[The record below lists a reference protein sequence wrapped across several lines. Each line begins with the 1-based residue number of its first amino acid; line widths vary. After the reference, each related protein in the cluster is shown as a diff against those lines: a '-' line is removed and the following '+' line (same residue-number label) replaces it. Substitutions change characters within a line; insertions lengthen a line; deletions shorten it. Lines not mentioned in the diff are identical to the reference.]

1 MYEDFV
7 LQMKAA
13 QSAKER
19 SAVIAEM
26 CRLFGFGKDKA
37 YAVLKE
43 SGWVSNRKERC
54 DSGKTSVDEDTLKTL
69 SAILQNSVRKN
80 GKKTMSI
87 ENARA
92 VLLQNGFDIPLS
104 VRQLSGL
111 LKNRTLATE
120 VTSKPSPYQRMRTEY
135 PNQVHFADPSVALM
149 YFAPN
154 GKQKFLRDDEVYK
167 NKPFLEGKENLKCW
181 RYVLTDHY
189 SGTICVRYYA
199 AAGENSANMY
209 DFLLYA
215 WGKKKDPLYNFHG
228 LPELL
233 IWDCGSANVSKP
245 VTNALKAL
253 RVETKPHL
261 PGNPR
266 AKGQVEKSNDIVER
280 QFESLLHLETV
291 NSMEELN
298 DAAERW
304 CAAFNANTLEHR
316 DTRITR
322 NGRKVG
328 SRTMIWNWIQQDQ
341 LRELPDEEVCRQIFT
356 TGVQVRTVGGD
367 LAISFVHPKNKQATR
382 YSLSALPDIMVGM
395 TVNVQPILVSDEAL
409 ALVSYQDSTG
419 EVVSFEVKPIEYDRV
434 GFDIAAPVFGKEYKS
449 QPDTLVEKNTKELA
463 ALALGGEKSD
473 VPFAK
478 VTDGEGFK
486 THSLIRTEENPF
498 FKTQTGKQVEVAA
511 GTVEVHDILISP
523 VEMAKRF
530 KARAGFIPDGFIAGL
545 KKEFPEGVPA
555 QLVDDLVREYT
566 DGSESTVKMA

>member
-7 LQMKAA
+7 LQMQAA
-13 QSAKER
+13 KTAKER
-19 SAVIAEM
+19 SSIIAEM
-26 CRLFGFGKDKA
+26 CRLFGFCEVSAYRALRRNGWESDRKKRSDAGASSINEKD
-37 YAVLKE
+37 
-43 SGWVSNRKERC
+43 
-54 DSGKTSVDEDTLKTL
+54 L
-69 SAILQNSVRKN
+69 STVAALLQNSVRKN
-80 GKKTMSI
+80 GKKTMSV
-87 ENARA
+87 ENARSIM
-92 VLLQNGFDIPLS
+92 LQNGFDVPIS
-104 VRQLSGL
+104 TRQLSEL
-111 LKNRTLATE
+111 LKTRTLSTE
-120 VTSKPSPYQRMRTEY
+120 STSKPSPHQRMRTEY

-167 NKPFLEGKENLKCW
+167 NKPFLEGRENLKCW

-233 IWDCGSANVSKP
+233 IWDCGSANISKP

-253 RVETKPHL
+253 RVETEPHL

-266 AKGQVEKSNDIVER
+266 AKGQVENANNIVEC
-280 QFESLLHLETV
+280 QFESLLHLEEV

-304 CAAFNANTLEHR
+304 CAAFNANQLEHR

-322 NGRKVG
+322 AGRKIG
-328 SRTMIWNWIQQDQ
+328 SRTMIWNWIKEEQ
-341 LRELPDEEVCRQIFT
+341 LRELPDEEICRQIFT
-356 TGVQVRTVGGD
+356 TGIQPRTVGGD
-367 LAISFVHPKNKQATR
+367 LAISFVHPKNKAATR

-395 TVNVQPILVSDEAL
+395 TVNVQPILVSEEAL
-409 ALVSYQDSTG
+409 ALVSYQDRTG
-419 EVVSFEVKPIEYDRV
+419 EIVSFEVKPIEYDRV
-434 GFDIAAPVFGKEYKS
+434 GFDITAPVFGQEYKS
-449 QPDTLVEKNTKELA
+449 QPDTLIEKNTK
-463 ALALGGEKSD
+463 ALAEIAASD
-473 VPFAK
+473 DKTEVPFAK
-478 VTDGEGFK
+478 VTDGQGFK
-486 THSLIRTEENPF
+486 THSLIHTQADPF

-511 GTVEVHDILISP
+511 GTVEVHDILITP

-530 KARAGFIPDGFIAGL
+530 KARAGFIPDGFIASL
-545 KKEFPEGVPA
+545 KKEFPDGVPS
-555 QLVDDLVREYT
+555 QLVDDLVTEYT
-566 DGSESTVKMA
+566 ADTAVKLA

>member
-7 LQMKAA
+7 LQMQAA
-13 QSAKER
+13 KTAKER
-19 SAVIAEM
+19 SSIIAEM
-26 CRLFGFGKDKA
+26 CRLFGFCEVSAYRALRRNGWESDRKKRSDAGASSINEKD
-37 YAVLKE
+37 
-43 SGWVSNRKERC
+43 
-54 DSGKTSVDEDTLKTL
+54 L
-69 SAILQNSVRKN
+69 STVAALLQNSVRKN
-80 GKKTMSI
+80 GKKTMSV
-87 ENARA
+87 ENARSIM
-92 VLLQNGFDIPLS
+92 LQNGFDVPIS
-104 VRQLSGL
+104 TRQLSEL
-111 LKNRTLATE
+111 LKTRTLSTE
-120 VTSKPSPYQRMRTEY
+120 STSKPSPHQRMRTEY

-167 NKPFLEGKENLKCW
+167 NKPFLEGRENLKCW

-233 IWDCGSANVSKP
+233 IWDCGSANISKP

-266 AKGQVEKSNDIVER
+266 AKGQVENANNIVEC
-280 QFESLLHLETV
+280 QFESLLHLEEV
-291 NSMEELN
+291 GSMEELN

-304 CAAFNANTLEHR
+304 CAAFNANQLEHR

-322 NGRKVG
+322 AGRKIG
-328 SRTMIWNWIQQDQ
+328 SRTMIWNWIKEEQ
-341 LRELPDEEVCRQIFT
+341 LRELPDEEICRQIFT
-356 TGVQVRTVGGD
+356 TGIQPRTVGGD
-367 LAISFVHPKNKQATR
+367 LAINFVHPKNKAATR

-395 TVNVQPILVSDEAL
+395 TVNVQPILVSEEAL
-409 ALVSYQDSTG
+409 ALVSYQDRTG
-419 EVVSFEVKPIEYDRV
+419 EIVSFEVKPIEYDRV
-434 GFDIAAPVFGKEYKS
+434 GFDIAAPVFGQEYKS
-449 QPDTLVEKNTKELA
+449 QPDTLIEKNTK
-463 ALALGGEKSD
+463 ALAEIAASDDKTD

-478 VTDGEGFK
+478 VTDGQGFK
-486 THSLIRTEENPF
+486 THSLIHTQADPF

-511 GTVEVHDILISP
+511 GTVEVHDILITP

-530 KARAGFIPDGFIAGL
+530 KARAGFIPDGFIASL
-545 KKEFPEGVPA
+545 KKEFPDGVPS
-555 QLVDDLVREYT
+555 QLVDDLVTEYT
-566 DGSESTVKMA
+566 ADTAVKLA

>member
-7 LQMKAA
+7 LQMQAA
-13 QSAKER
+13 KTAKER
-19 SAVIAEM
+19 SSIIAEM
-26 CRLFGFGKDKA
+26 CRLFGFCEVSAYRALRRNGWESDRKKRSDAGASSINEKD
-37 YAVLKE
+37 
-43 SGWVSNRKERC
+43 
-54 DSGKTSVDEDTLKTL
+54 L
-69 SAILQNSVRKN
+69 STVAALLQNSVRKN
-80 GKKTMSI
+80 GKKTMSV
-87 ENARA
+87 ENARSIM
-92 VLLQNGFDIPLS
+92 LQNGFDVPIS
-104 VRQLSGL
+104 TRQLSEL
-111 LKNRTLATE
+111 LKTRTLSTE
-120 VTSKPSPYQRMRTEY
+120 STSKPSPHQRMRTEY

-167 NKPFLEGKENLKCW
+167 NKPFLEGRENLKCW

-233 IWDCGSANVSKP
+233 IWDCGSANISKP

-266 AKGQVEKSNDIVER
+266 AKGQVENANNIVEC
-280 QFESLLHLETV
+280 QFESLLHLEEV

-304 CAAFNANTLEHR
+304 CAAFNANQLEHR
-316 DTRITR
+316 DTRISR
-322 NGRKVG
+322 AGRKIG
-328 SRTMIWNWIQQDQ
+328 SRTMIWNWIKEEQ
-341 LRELPDEEVCRQIFT
+341 LRELPDEEICRQIFT
-356 TGVQVRTVGGD
+356 TGIQPRTVGGD
-367 LAISFVHPKNKQATR
+367 LAISFVHPKNKAATR

-395 TVNVQPILVSDEAL
+395 TVNVQPILVSEEAL
-409 ALVSYQDSTG
+409 ALVSYQDRTG
-419 EVVSFEVKPIEYDRV
+419 EIVSFEVKPIEYDRV
-434 GFDIAAPVFGKEYKS
+434 GFDIAAPVFGQEYKS
-449 QPDTLVEKNTKELA
+449 QPDTLIEKNTK
-463 ALALGGEKSD
+463 ALAEIAASD
-473 VPFAK
+473 DKTEVPFAK
-478 VTDGEGFK
+478 VTDGQGFK
-486 THSLIRTEENPF
+486 THSLIHTQADPF

-511 GTVEVHDILISP
+511 GTVEVHDILITP

-530 KARAGFIPDGFIAGL
+530 KARAGFIPDGFIASL
-545 KKEFPEGVPA
+545 KKEFPDGVPS
-555 QLVDDLVREYT
+555 QLVDDLVTEYT
-566 DGSESTVKMA
+566 ADTAVKLA

>member
-7 LQMKAA
+7 LQMQAA
-13 QSAKER
+13 KTAKER
-19 SAVIAEM
+19 SSIIAEM
-26 CRLFGFGKDKA
+26 CRLFGFCEVSAYRALRRNGWESERKKRSDAGASSINEKD
-37 YAVLKE
+37 
-43 SGWVSNRKERC
+43 
-54 DSGKTSVDEDTLKTL
+54 L
-69 SAILQNSVRKN
+69 STVAALLQNSVRKN
-80 GKKTMSI
+80 GKKTMSV
-87 ENARA
+87 ENARSIM
-92 VLLQNGFDIPLS
+92 LQNGFDVPIS
-104 VRQLSGL
+104 TRQLSEL
-111 LKNRTLATE
+111 LKTRTLSTE
-120 VTSKPSPYQRMRTEY
+120 STSKPSPHQRMRTEY

-167 NKPFLEGKENLKCW
+167 NKPFLEGRENLKCW

-233 IWDCGSANVSKP
+233 IWDCGSANISKP

-266 AKGQVEKSNDIVER
+266 AKGQVENANNIVEC
-280 QFESLLHLETV
+280 QFESLLHLEEV
-291 NSMEELN
+291 GSMEELN

-304 CAAFNANTLEHR
+304 CAAFNANQLEHR

-322 NGRKVG
+322 AGRKIG
-328 SRTMIWNWIQQDQ
+328 SRTMIWNWIKEEQ
-341 LRELPDEEVCRQIFT
+341 LRELPDEEICRQIFT
-356 TGVQVRTVGGD
+356 TGIQPRTVGGD
-367 LAISFVHPKNKQATR
+367 LAISFVHPKNKAATR

-395 TVNVQPILVSDEAL
+395 TVNVQPILVSEEAL
-409 ALVSYQDSTG
+409 ALVSYQDRTG
-419 EVVSFEVKPIEYDRV
+419 EIVSFEVKPIEYDRV
-434 GFDIAAPVFGKEYKS
+434 GFDIAAPVFGQEYKS
-449 QPDTLVEKNTKELA
+449 QPDTLIEKNTK
-463 ALALGGEKSD
+463 ALAEIAASDDKTD

-478 VTDGEGFK
+478 VTGGQGFK
-486 THSLIRTEENPF
+486 THSLIHTQADPF

-511 GTVEVHDILISP
+511 GTVEVHDILITP

-530 KARAGFIPDGFIAGL
+530 KARAGFIPDGFIASL
-545 KKEFPEGVPA
+545 KKEFPDGVPS
-555 QLVDDLVREYT
+555 QLVDDLVTEYT
-566 DGSESTVKMA
+566 ADTAVKLA

>member
-1 MYEDFV
+1 MYEDYV
-7 LQMKAA
+7 LQMRSAKT
-13 QSAKER
+13 AKER
-19 SAVIAEM
+19 SAIIAEM
-26 CRLFGFGKDKA
+26 CRVFGFCQVSA
-37 YAVLKE
+37 YRALKE
-43 SGWVSNRKERC
+43 CGWESDRKKRSDAGASSINEK
-54 DSGKTSVDEDTLKTL
+54 DL
-69 SAILQNSVRKN
+69 STVAALLQNSVRKN
-80 GKKTMSI
+80 GKKTMSV
-87 ENARA
+87 ENARSIM
-92 VLLQNGFDIPLS
+92 LQNGFDVPIS
-104 VRQLSGL
+104 TRQLSEL
-111 LKNRTLATE
+111 LKTRTLSTE
-120 VTSKPSPYQRMRTEY
+120 STSKPSPHQRMRTEY

-167 NKPFLEGKENLKCW
+167 NKPFLEGRENLKCW

-233 IWDCGSANVSKP
+233 IWDCGSANISKP

-266 AKGQVEKSNDIVER
+266 AKGQVEKANDIVER

-316 DTRITR
+316 DTRIMR
-322 NGRKVG
+322 AGRKVG

-367 LAISFVHPKNKQATR
+367 LAISFVHPKNKAATR

-395 TVNVQPILVSDEAL
+395 TVNVQPILVSEEAL
-409 ALVSYQDSTG
+409 ALVSYQDRSG
-419 EVVSFEVKPIEYDRV
+419 EIVSFEVKPIEYDRV
-434 GFDIAAPVFGKEYKS
+434 GFDIAAPVFGQEYKS
-449 QPDTLVEKNTKELA
+449 QPDTLIEKNTK
-463 ALALGGEKSD
+463 ALAEIAASD
-473 VPFAK
+473 DKTEVPFAK
-478 VTDGEGFK
+478 VTDGQGFK
-486 THSLIRTEENPF
+486 THSLIHTQADPF

-511 GTVEVHDILISP
+511 GTVEVHDILITP

-530 KARAGFIPDGFIAGL
+530 KARAGFIPDGFIASL
-545 KKEFPEGVPA
+545 KKEFPDGVPS
-555 QLVDDLVREYT
+555 QLVDDLVTEYT
-566 DGSESTVKMA
+566 ADTAVKLA

>member
-7 LQMKAA
+7 LQMQAA
-13 QSAKER
+13 KTARER
-19 SAVIAEM
+19 SSVIAEM
-26 CRLFGFGKDKA
+26 CRLFGFCEASA
-37 YAVLKE
+37 YRALRKC
-43 SGWVSNRKERC
+43 GWENGRKKRSDEGLSRI
-54 DSGKTSVDEDTLKTL
+54 SDEDLNIAAAL
-69 SAILQNSVRKN
+69 LQNSVRKN
-80 GKKTMSI
+80 GKKTMSV
-87 ENARA
+87 ENARSIMI
-92 VLLQNGFDIPLS
+92 QNGFDVPIS
-104 VRQLSGL
+104 ARQLSEL
-111 LKNRTLATE
+111 LRTRTLSTE
-120 VTSKPSPYQRMRTEY
+120 STSKPSPHQRMRTEY

-167 NKPFLEGKENLKCW
+167 NKPFLEGRENLKCW

-233 IWDCGSANVSKP
+233 IWDCGSANISKP

-253 RVETKPHL
+253 RVETEPHL

-266 AKGQVEKSNDIVER
+266 AKGQVENANNIVEC
-280 QFESLLHLETV
+280 QFESLLHLEEV

-304 CAAFNANTLEHR
+304 CAAFNANQLEHR

-322 NGRKVG
+322 AGRKIG
-328 SRTMIWNWIQQDQ
+328 SRTMIWNWIKEEQ
-341 LRELPDEEVCRQIFT
+341 LRELPDEEICRQIFT
-356 TGVQVRTVGGD
+356 TGIQPRTVGGD
-367 LAISFVHPKNKQATR
+367 LAISFVHPKNKAATR

-395 TVNVQPILVSDEAL
+395 TVNVQPILVSEEAL
-409 ALVSYQDSTG
+409 ALVSYQDRTG
-419 EVVSFEVKPIEYDRV
+419 EIVSFEVKPIEYDRV
-434 GFDIAAPVFGKEYKS
+434 GFDIAAPVFGQEYKS
-449 QPDTLVEKNTKELA
+449 QPDTLIEKNTK
-463 ALALGGEKSD
+463 ALAEIAASD
-473 VPFAK
+473 DKTEVPFAK
-478 VTDGEGFK
+478 VTDGQGFK
-486 THSLIRTEENPF
+486 THSLIHTQADPF

-511 GTVEVHDILISP
+511 GTVEVHDILITP

-530 KARAGFIPDGFIAGL
+530 KARAGFIPDGFIASL
-545 KKEFPEGVPA
+545 KKEFPDGVPS
-555 QLVDDLVREYT
+555 QLVDDLVTEYT
-566 DGSESTVKMA
+566 ADTAVKLA

>member
-7 LQMKAA
+7 LQMQAA
-13 QSAKER
+13 KTARER
-19 SAVIAEM
+19 SSVIAEM
-26 CRLFGFGKDKA
+26 CRLFGFCEASA
-37 YAVLKE
+37 YRALRKC
-43 SGWVSNRKERC
+43 GWENGRKKRSDEGLSRI
-54 DSGKTSVDEDTLKTL
+54 SDEDLNIAAAL
-69 SAILQNSVRKN
+69 LQNSVRKN
-80 GKKTMSI
+80 GKKTMSV
-87 ENARA
+87 ENARSIMI
-92 VLLQNGFDIPLS
+92 QNGFDVPIS
-104 VRQLSGL
+104 ARQLSGL
-111 LKNRTLATE
+111 LRTRTLSTE
-120 VTSKPSPYQRMRTEY
+120 STSKPSPHQRMRTEY

-167 NKPFLEGKENLKCW
+167 NKPFLEGRENLKCW

-233 IWDCGSANVSKP
+233 IWDCGSANISKP

-253 RVETKPHL
+253 RVETEPHL

-266 AKGQVEKSNDIVER
+266 AKGQVENANNIVEC
-280 QFESLLHLETV
+280 QFESLLHLEEV

-304 CAAFNANTLEHR
+304 CAAFNANQLEHR

-322 NGRKVG
+322 AGRKIG
-328 SRTMIWNWIQQDQ
+328 SRTMIWNWIKEEQ
-341 LRELPDEEVCRQIFT
+341 LRELPDEEICRQIFT
-356 TGVQVRTVGGD
+356 TGIQPRTVGGD
-367 LAISFVHPKNKQATR
+367 LAISFVHPKNKAATR

-395 TVNVQPILVSDEAL
+395 TVNVQPILVSEEAL
-409 ALVSYQDSTG
+409 ALVSYQDRTG
-419 EVVSFEVKPIEYDRV
+419 EIVSFEVKPIEYDRV
-434 GFDIAAPVFGKEYKS
+434 GFDIAAPVFGQEYKS
-449 QPDTLVEKNTKELA
+449 QPDTLIEKNTK
-463 ALALGGEKSD
+463 ALAEIAASD
-473 VPFAK
+473 DKTEVPFAK
-478 VTDGEGFK
+478 VTDGQGFK
-486 THSLIRTEENPF
+486 THSLIHTQADPF

-511 GTVEVHDILISP
+511 GTVEVHDILITP

-530 KARAGFIPDGFIAGL
+530 KARAGFIPDGFIASL
-545 KKEFPEGVPA
+545 KKEFPDGVPS
-555 QLVDDLVREYT
+555 QLVDDLVTEYT
-566 DGSESTVKMA
+566 ADTAVKLA

>member
-7 LQMKAA
+7 LQMQAA
-13 QSAKER
+13 KTAKER
-19 SAVIAEM
+19 SSIIAEM
-26 CRLFGFGKDKA
+26 CRLFGFCEVSAYRALRRNGWESDRKKRSDAGASSINEKD
-37 YAVLKE
+37 
-43 SGWVSNRKERC
+43 
-54 DSGKTSVDEDTLKTL
+54 L
-69 SAILQNSVRKN
+69 STVAALLQNSVRKN
-80 GKKTMSI
+80 GKKTMSV
-87 ENARA
+87 ENARSIM
-92 VLLQNGFDIPLS
+92 LQNGFDVPIS
-104 VRQLSGL
+104 TRQLSEL
-111 LKNRTLATE
+111 LKTRTLSTE
-120 VTSKPSPYQRMRTEY
+120 STSKPSPHQRMRTEY

-167 NKPFLEGKENLKCW
+167 NKPFLEGRENLKCW

-233 IWDCGSANVSKP
+233 IWDCGSANISKP

-253 RVETKPHL
+253 RVETEPHL

-266 AKGQVEKSNDIVER
+266 AKGQVENANNIVEC
-280 QFESLLHLETV
+280 QFESLLHLEEV

-304 CAAFNANTLEHR
+304 CAAFNANQLEHR

-322 NGRKVG
+322 AGRKIG
-328 SRTMIWNWIQQDQ
+328 SRTMIWNWIKEEQ
-341 LRELPDEEVCRQIFT
+341 LRELPDEEICRQIFT
-356 TGVQVRTVGGD
+356 TGIQPRTVGGD
-367 LAISFVHPKNKQATR
+367 LAISFVHPKNKAATR

-395 TVNVQPILVSDEAL
+395 IVNVQPILVSEEAL
-409 ALVSYQDSTG
+409 ALVSYQDRTG
-419 EVVSFEVKPIEYDRV
+419 EIVSFEVKPIEYDRV
-434 GFDIAAPVFGKEYKS
+434 GFDIAAPVFGQEYKS
-449 QPDTLVEKNTKELA
+449 QPDTLIEKNTK
-463 ALALGGEKSD
+463 ALAEIAASD
-473 VPFAK
+473 DKTEVPFAK
-478 VTDGEGFK
+478 VTDGQGFK
-486 THSLIRTEENPF
+486 THSLIHTQADPF

-511 GTVEVHDILISP
+511 GTVEVHDILITP

-530 KARAGFIPDGFIAGL
+530 KARAGFIPDGFIASL
-545 KKEFPEGVPA
+545 KKEFPDGVPS
-555 QLVDDLVREYT
+555 QLVDDLVTEYT
-566 DGSESTVKMA
+566 ADTAVKLA

>member
-7 LQMKAA
+7 LQMQAA
-13 QSAKER
+13 KTAKER
-19 SAVIAEM
+19 SSIIAEM
-26 CRLFGFGKDKA
+26 CRLFGFCEVSAYRALRRNGWESDRKKRSDAGASSINEKD
-37 YAVLKE
+37 
-43 SGWVSNRKERC
+43 
-54 DSGKTSVDEDTLKTL
+54 L
-69 SAILQNSVRKN
+69 STVAALLQNSVRKN
-80 GKKTMSI
+80 GKKTMSV
-87 ENARA
+87 ENARSIM
-92 VLLQNGFDIPLS
+92 LQNGFDVPIS
-104 VRQLSGL
+104 TRQLSEL
-111 LKNRTLATE
+111 LKTRTLSTE
-120 VTSKPSPYQRMRTEY
+120 STSKPSPHQRMRTEY

-167 NKPFLEGKENLKCW
+167 NKPFLEGRENLKCW

-233 IWDCGSANVSKP
+233 IWDCGSANISKP

-266 AKGQVEKSNDIVER
+266 AKGQVENANNIVEC
-280 QFESLLHLETV
+280 QFESLLHLEEV
-291 NSMEELN
+291 GSMEELN

-304 CAAFNANTLEHR
+304 CAAFNANQLEHR

-322 NGRKVG
+322 AGRKIG
-328 SRTMIWNWIQQDQ
+328 SRTMIWNWIKEEQ
-341 LRELPDEEVCRQIFT
+341 LRELPDEEICRQIFT
-356 TGVQVRTVGGD
+356 TGIQPRTVGGD
-367 LAISFVHPKNKQATR
+367 LAISFVHPKNKAATR

-395 TVNVQPILVSDEAL
+395 TVNVQPILVSEEAL
-409 ALVSYQDSTG
+409 ALVSYQDRTG
-419 EVVSFEVKPIEYDRV
+419 EIVSFEVKPIEYDRV
-434 GFDIAAPVFGKEYKS
+434 GFDIAAPVFGQEYKS
-449 QPDTLVEKNTKELA
+449 QPDTLIEKNTK
-463 ALALGGEKSD
+463 ALAEIAASDDKTD

-478 VTDGEGFK
+478 VTDGQGFK
-486 THSLIRTEENPF
+486 THSLIHTQADPF

-511 GTVEVHDILISP
+511 GTVEVHDILITP

-530 KARAGFIPDGFIAGL
+530 KARAGFIPDGFIASL
-545 KKEFPEGVPA
+545 KKEFPDGVPS
-555 QLVDDLVREYT
+555 QLVDDLVTEYT
-566 DGSESTVKMA
+566 ADTAVKLA

>member
-7 LQMKAA
+7 LQMQAA
-13 QSAKER
+13 KTARER
-19 SAVIAEM
+19 SSVIAEM
-26 CRLFGFGKDKA
+26 CRLFGFCEASA
-37 YAVLKE
+37 YRALRKC
-43 SGWVSNRKERC
+43 GWENGRKKRSDEGLSRI
-54 DSGKTSVDEDTLKTL
+54 SDEDLNIAAAL
-69 SAILQNSVRKN
+69 LQNSVRKN
-80 GKKTMSI
+80 GKKIMSV
-87 ENARA
+87 ENARSIMI
-92 VLLQNGFDIPLS
+92 QNGFDVPIS
-104 VRQLSGL
+104 ARQLSGL
-111 LKNRTLATE
+111 LRTRTLSTE
-120 VTSKPSPYQRMRTEY
+120 STSKPSPHQRMRTEY

-167 NKPFLEGKENLKCW
+167 NKPFLEGRENLKCW

-233 IWDCGSANVSKP
+233 IWDCGSANISKP

-266 AKGQVEKSNDIVER
+266 AKGQVENANNIVEC
-280 QFESLLHLETV
+280 QFESLLHLEEV

-304 CAAFNANTLEHR
+304 CAAFNANQLEHR
-316 DTRITR
+316 DTRISR
-322 NGRKVG
+322 AGRKIG
-328 SRTMIWNWIQQDQ
+328 SRTMIWNWIKEEQ
-341 LRELPDEEVCRQIFT
+341 LRELPDEEICRQIFT
-356 TGVQVRTVGGD
+356 TGIQPRTVGGD
-367 LAISFVHPKNKQATR
+367 LAISFVHPKNKAATR

-395 TVNVQPILVSDEAL
+395 TVNVQPILVSEEAL
-409 ALVSYQDSTG
+409 ALVSYQDRTG
-419 EVVSFEVKPIEYDRV
+419 EIVSFEVKPIEYDRV
-434 GFDIAAPVFGKEYKS
+434 GFDIAAPVFGQEYKS
-449 QPDTLVEKNTKELA
+449 QPDTLIEKNTK
-463 ALALGGEKSD
+463 ALAEIAASD
-473 VPFAK
+473 DKTEVPFAK
-478 VTDGEGFK
+478 VTDGQGFK
-486 THSLIRTEENPF
+486 THSLIHTQADPF

-511 GTVEVHDILISP
+511 GTVEVHDILITP

-530 KARAGFIPDGFIAGL
+530 KARAGFIPDGFIASL
-545 KKEFPEGVPA
+545 KKEFPDGVPS
-555 QLVDDLVREYT
+555 QLVDDLVTEYT
-566 DGSESTVKMA
+566 ADTAVKLA

>member
-7 LQMKAA
+7 LQMQAA
-13 QSAKER
+13 KTAKER
-19 SAVIAEM
+19 SSIIAEM
-26 CRLFGFGKDKA
+26 CRLFGFCEVSAYRALRRNGWESDRKKRSDAGASSINEKD
-37 YAVLKE
+37 
-43 SGWVSNRKERC
+43 
-54 DSGKTSVDEDTLKTL
+54 L
-69 SAILQNSVRKN
+69 STVAALLQNSVRKN
-80 GKKTMSI
+80 GKKTMSV
-87 ENARA
+87 ENARSIM
-92 VLLQNGFDIPLS
+92 LQNGFDVPIS
-104 VRQLSGL
+104 TRQLSEL
-111 LKNRTLATE
+111 LKTRTLSTE
-120 VTSKPSPYQRMRTEY
+120 STSKPSPHQRMRTEY

-167 NKPFLEGKENLKCW
+167 NKPFLEGRENLKCW

-233 IWDCGSANVSKP
+233 IWDCGSANISKP

-253 RVETKPHL
+253 RVETEPHL

-266 AKGQVEKSNDIVER
+266 AKGQVENANNIVEC
-280 QFESLLHLETV
+280 QFESLLHLEEV

-304 CAAFNANTLEHR
+304 CAAFNANQLEHR

-322 NGRKVG
+322 AGRKIG
-328 SRTMIWNWIQQDQ
+328 SRTMIWNWIKEEQ
-341 LRELPDEEVCRQIFT
+341 LRELPDEEICRQIFT
-356 TGVQVRTVGGD
+356 TGIQPRTVGGD
-367 LAISFVHPKNKQATR
+367 LAISFVHPKNKAATR

-395 TVNVQPILVSDEAL
+395 TVNVQPILVSEEAL
-409 ALVSYQDSTG
+409 ALVSYQDRTG
-419 EVVSFEVKPIEYDRV
+419 EIVSFEVKPIEYDRV
-434 GFDIAAPVFGKEYKS
+434 GFDIAAPVFGQEYKS
-449 QPDTLVEKNTKELA
+449 QPDTLIEKNTK
-463 ALALGGEKSD
+463 ALAEIAASD
-473 VPFAK
+473 DKTEVPFAK
-478 VTDGEGFK
+478 VTDGQGFK
-486 THSLIRTEENPF
+486 THSLIHTQADPF

-511 GTVEVHDILISP
+511 GTVEVHDILITP

-530 KARAGFIPDGFIAGL
+530 KARAGFIPYGFIASL
-545 KKEFPEGVPA
+545 KKEFPDGVPS
-555 QLVDDLVREYT
+555 QLVDDLVTEYT
-566 DGSESTVKMA
+566 ADTAVKLA

>member
-7 LQMKAA
+7 LQMQAA
-13 QSAKER
+13 KTAKER
-19 SAVIAEM
+19 SSIIAEM
-26 CRLFGFGKDKA
+26 CRLFGFCEVSAYRALRRNGWESDRKKRSDAGASSINEKD
-37 YAVLKE
+37 
-43 SGWVSNRKERC
+43 
-54 DSGKTSVDEDTLKTL
+54 L
-69 SAILQNSVRKN
+69 STVAALLQNSVRKN
-80 GKKTMSI
+80 GKKTMSV
-87 ENARA
+87 ENARSIM
-92 VLLQNGFDIPLS
+92 LQNGFDVPIS
-104 VRQLSGL
+104 TRQLSEL
-111 LKNRTLATE
+111 LKTRTLSTE
-120 VTSKPSPYQRMRTEY
+120 STSKPSPHQRMRTEY

-167 NKPFLEGKENLKCW
+167 NKPFLEGRENLKCW

-233 IWDCGSANVSKP
+233 IWDCGSANISKP

-253 RVETKPHL
+253 RVETEPHL

-266 AKGQVEKSNDIVER
+266 AKGQVENANNIVEC
-280 QFESLLHLETV
+280 QFESLLHLEKV

-304 CAAFNANTLEHR
+304 CAAFNANQLEHR

-322 NGRKVG
+322 AGRKIG
-328 SRTMIWNWIQQDQ
+328 SRTMIWNWIKEEQ
-341 LRELPDEEVCRQIFT
+341 LRELPDEEICRQIFT
-356 TGVQVRTVGGD
+356 TGIQPRTVGGD
-367 LAISFVHPKNKQATR
+367 LAISFVHPKNKAATR

-395 TVNVQPILVSDEAL
+395 TVNVQPILVSEEAL
-409 ALVSYQDSTG
+409 ALVSYQDRTG
-419 EVVSFEVKPIEYDRV
+419 EIVSFEVKPIEYDRV
-434 GFDIAAPVFGKEYKS
+434 GFDIAAPVFGQEYKS
-449 QPDTLVEKNTKELA
+449 QPDTLIEKNTK
-463 ALALGGEKSD
+463 ALAEIAASD
-473 VPFAK
+473 DKTEVPFAK
-478 VTDGEGFK
+478 VTDGQGFK
-486 THSLIRTEENPF
+486 THSLIHTQADPF

-511 GTVEVHDILISP
+511 GTVEVHDILITP

-530 KARAGFIPDGFIAGL
+530 KARAGFIPDGFIASL
-545 KKEFPEGVPA
+545 KKEFPDGVPS
-555 QLVDDLVREYT
+555 QLVDDLVTEYT
-566 DGSESTVKMA
+566 ADTAVKLA

>member
-1 MYEDFV
+1 
-7 LQMKAA
+7 
-13 QSAKER
+13 
-19 SAVIAEM
+19 M
-26 CRLFGFGKDKA
+26 CRLFGFCEVSAYRALRRNGWESDRKKRSDAGASSINEKD
-37 YAVLKE
+37 
-43 SGWVSNRKERC
+43 
-54 DSGKTSVDEDTLKTL
+54 L
-69 SAILQNSVRKN
+69 STVAALLQNSVRKN
-80 GKKTMSI
+80 GKKTMSV
-87 ENARA
+87 ENARSIM
-92 VLLQNGFDIPLS
+92 LQNGFDVPIS
-104 VRQLSGL
+104 TRQLSEL
-111 LKNRTLATE
+111 LKTRTLSTE
-120 VTSKPSPYQRMRTEY
+120 STSKPSPHQRMRTEY

-167 NKPFLEGKENLKCW
+167 NKPFLEGRENLKCW

-233 IWDCGSANVSKP
+233 IWDCGSANISKP

-266 AKGQVEKSNDIVER
+266 AKGQVENANNIVEC
-280 QFESLLHLETV
+280 QFESLLHLEEV
-291 NSMEELN
+291 GSMEELN

-304 CAAFNANTLEHR
+304 CAAFNANQLEHR

-322 NGRKVG
+322 AGRKIG
-328 SRTMIWNWIQQDQ
+328 SRTMIWNWIKEEQ
-341 LRELPDEEVCRQIFT
+341 LRELPDEEICRQIFT
-356 TGVQVRTVGGD
+356 TGIQPRTVGGD
-367 LAISFVHPKNKQATR
+367 LAISFVHPKNKAATR

-395 TVNVQPILVSDEAL
+395 TVNVQPILVSEEAL
-409 ALVSYQDSTG
+409 VLVSYQDRTG
-419 EVVSFEVKPIEYDRV
+419 EIVSFEVKPIEYDRV
-434 GFDIAAPVFGKEYKS
+434 GFDIAAPVFGRKYKS
-449 QPDTLVEKNTKELA
+449 QPDTLIEKNTK
-463 ALALGGEKSD
+463 ALAEIAASDDKTD

-478 VTDGEGFK
+478 VTDGQGFK
-486 THSLIRTEENPF
+486 THSLIHTQADPF

-511 GTVEVHDILISP
+511 GTVEVHDILITP

-530 KARAGFIPDGFIAGL
+530 KARAGFIPDGFIASL
-545 KKEFPEGVPA
+545 KKEFPDGVPS
-555 QLVDDLVREYT
+555 QLVDDLVTEYT
-566 DGSESTVKMA
+566 ADTAVKLA

>member
-7 LQMKAA
+7 LQMQAA
-13 QSAKER
+13 KTAKER
-19 SAVIAEM
+19 SSIIAEM
-26 CRLFGFGKDKA
+26 CRLFGFCEVSAYRALRRNGWESDRKKRSDAGASSINEKD
-37 YAVLKE
+37 
-43 SGWVSNRKERC
+43 
-54 DSGKTSVDEDTLKTL
+54 L
-69 SAILQNSVRKN
+69 STVAALLQNSVRKN
-80 GKKTMSI
+80 GKKTMSV
-87 ENARA
+87 ENARSIM
-92 VLLQNGFDIPLS
+92 LQNGFDVPIS
-104 VRQLSGL
+104 TRQLSEL
-111 LKNRTLATE
+111 LKTRTLSTE
-120 VTSKPSPYQRMRTEY
+120 STSKPSPHQRMRTEY

-167 NKPFLEGKENLKCW
+167 NKPFLEGRENLKCW

-233 IWDCGSANVSKP
+233 IWDCGSANISKP

-253 RVETKPHL
+253 RVETEPHL

-266 AKGQVEKSNDIVER
+266 AKGQVENANNIVEC
-280 QFESLLHLETV
+280 QFESLLHLEEV

-304 CAAFNANTLEHR
+304 CAAFNANQLEHR

-322 NGRKVG
+322 AGRKIG
-328 SRTMIWNWIQQDQ
+328 SRTMIWNWIKEEQ
-341 LRELPDEEVCRQIFT
+341 LRELPDEEICRQIFT
-356 TGVQVRTVGGD
+356 TGIQPRTVGGD
-367 LAISFVHPKNKQATR
+367 LAISFVHPKNKAATR

-395 TVNVQPILVSDEAL
+395 TVNVQPILVSEEAL
-409 ALVSYQDSTG
+409 ALVSYQDRTG
-419 EVVSFEVKPIEYDRV
+419 EIVSFEVKPIEYDRV
-434 GFDIAAPVFGKEYKS
+434 GFDIAAPVFGQEYKS
-449 QPDTLVEKNTKELA
+449 QPDTLIEKNTK
-463 ALALGGEKSD
+463 ALAEIAASD
-473 VPFAK
+473 DKTEVPFAK
-478 VTDGEGFK
+478 VTDGQGFK
-486 THSLIRTEENPF
+486 THSLIHTQADPF

-511 GTVEVHDILISP
+511 GTVEVHDILITP

-530 KARAGFIPDGFIAGL
+530 KARAGFIPDGFIASL
-545 KKEFPEGVPA
+545 KKEFTDGVPS
-555 QLVDDLVREYT
+555 QLVDDLVTEYT
-566 DGSESTVKMA
+566 ADTAVKLA

>member
-7 LQMKAA
+7 LQMQAA
-13 QSAKER
+13 KTAKER
-19 SAVIAEM
+19 SSIIAEM
-26 CRLFGFGKDKA
+26 CRLFGFCEVSAYRALRRNGWESDRKKRSDAGASSINEKD
-37 YAVLKE
+37 
-43 SGWVSNRKERC
+43 
-54 DSGKTSVDEDTLKTL
+54 L
-69 SAILQNSVRKN
+69 STVAALLQNSVRKN
-80 GKKTMSI
+80 GKKTMSV
-87 ENARA
+87 ENARSIM
-92 VLLQNGFDIPLS
+92 LQNGFDVPIS
-104 VRQLSGL
+104 TRQLSEL
-111 LKNRTLATE
+111 LKTRTLSTE
-120 VTSKPSPYQRMRTEY
+120 STSKPSPHQRMRTEY

-167 NKPFLEGKENLKCW
+167 NKPFLEGRENLKCW

-233 IWDCGSANVSKP
+233 IWDCGSANISKP

-253 RVETKPHL
+253 RVETEPHL

-266 AKGQVEKSNDIVER
+266 AKGQVENANNIVEC
-280 QFESLLHLETV
+280 QFESLLHLEEV

-304 CAAFNANTLEHR
+304 CAAFNANQLEHR

-322 NGRKVG
+322 AGRKIG
-328 SRTMIWNWIQQDQ
+328 SRTMIWNWIKEEQ
-341 LRELPDEEVCRQIFT
+341 LRELPDEEICRQIFT
-356 TGVQVRTVGGD
+356 TGIQPRTVGGD
-367 LAISFVHPKNKQATR
+367 LAISFVHPKNKAATR

-395 TVNVQPILVSDEAL
+395 TVNVQPILVSEEAL
-409 ALVSYQDSTG
+409 ALVSYQDRTG
-419 EVVSFEVKPIEYDRV
+419 EIVSFEVKPIEYDRV
-434 GFDIAAPVFGKEYKS
+434 GFDIAAPVFGQEYKS
-449 QPDTLVEKNTKELA
+449 QPDTLIEKNTK
-463 ALALGGEKSD
+463 ALAEIAASD
-473 VPFAK
+473 DKTEVPFAK
-478 VTDGEGFK
+478 VTDGQGFK
-486 THSLIRTEENPF
+486 THSLIHTQADPF

-511 GTVEVHDILISP
+511 GTVEVHDILITP

-530 KARAGFIPDGFIAGL
+530 KARAGFIPDGFIASL
-545 KKEFPEGVPA
+545 KKEFPDGVPS
-555 QLVDDLVREYT
+555 QLVDDLVTEYT
-566 DGSESTVKMA
+566 ADTAVKLA

>member
-7 LQMKAA
+7 LQMQAA
-13 QSAKER
+13 KTAKER
-19 SAVIAEM
+19 SSIIAEM
-26 CRLFGFGKDKA
+26 CRLFGFCEVSAYRALRRNGWESDRKKRSDAGASSINEKD
-37 YAVLKE
+37 
-43 SGWVSNRKERC
+43 
-54 DSGKTSVDEDTLKTL
+54 L
-69 SAILQNSVRKN
+69 STVAALLQNSVRKN
-80 GKKTMSI
+80 GKKTMSV
-87 ENARA
+87 ENARSIM
-92 VLLQNGFDIPLS
+92 LQNGFDVPIS
-104 VRQLSGL
+104 TRQLSEL
-111 LKNRTLATE
+111 LKTRTLSTE
-120 VTSKPSPYQRMRTEY
+120 STSKPSPHQRMRTEY

-167 NKPFLEGKENLKCW
+167 NKPFLEGRENLKCW

-189 SGTICVRYYA
+189 SGSICVRYYA

-233 IWDCGSANVSKP
+233 VWDCGSANISKP

-266 AKGQVEKSNDIVER
+266 AKGQVENANNIVEC
-280 QFESLLHLETV
+280 QFESLLHLEEV

-304 CAAFNANTLEHR
+304 CAAFNANQLEHR

-322 NGRKVG
+322 AGRKIG
-328 SRTMIWNWIQQDQ
+328 SRTMIWNWIKEEQ
-341 LRELPDEEVCRQIFT
+341 LRELPDEEICRQIFT
-356 TGVQVRTVGGD
+356 TGIQPRTVGGD
-367 LAISFVHPKNKQATR
+367 LAISFVHPKNKAATR

-395 TVNVQPILVSDEAL
+395 TVNVQPILVSEEAL
-409 ALVSYQDSTG
+409 ALVSYQDRTG
-419 EVVSFEVKPIEYDRV
+419 EIVSFEVKPIEYDRV
-434 GFDIAAPVFGKEYKS
+434 GFDIAAPVFGQEYKS
-449 QPDTLVEKNTKELA
+449 QPDTLIEKNTK
-463 ALALGGEKSD
+463 ALAEIAASD
-473 VPFAK
+473 DKTEVPFAK
-478 VTDGEGFK
+478 VTDGQGFK
-486 THSLIRTEENPF
+486 THSLIHTQADPF

-511 GTVEVHDILISP
+511 GTVEVHDILITP

-530 KARAGFIPDGFIAGL
+530 KARAGFIPDGFIASL
-545 KKEFPEGVPA
+545 KKEFPDGVPS
-555 QLVDDLVREYT
+555 QLVDDLVTEYT
-566 DGSESTVKMA
+566 ADTAVKLA

>member
-7 LQMKAA
+7 LQMQAA
-13 QSAKER
+13 KTAKER
-19 SAVIAEM
+19 SSIIAEM
-26 CRLFGFGKDKA
+26 CRLFGFCEVSAYRALRRNGWESDRKKRSDAGASSINEKD
-37 YAVLKE
+37 
-43 SGWVSNRKERC
+43 
-54 DSGKTSVDEDTLKTL
+54 L
-69 SAILQNSVRKN
+69 STVAALLQNSVRKN
-80 GKKTMSI
+80 GKKTMSV
-87 ENARA
+87 ENARSIM
-92 VLLQNGFDIPLS
+92 LQNGFDVPIS
-104 VRQLSGL
+104 TRQLSEL
-111 LKNRTLATE
+111 LKTRTLSTE
-120 VTSKPSPYQRMRTEY
+120 STSKPSPHQRMRTEY

-167 NKPFLEGKENLKCW
+167 NKPFLEGRENLKCW

-233 IWDCGSANVSKP
+233 IWDCGSANISKP

-266 AKGQVEKSNDIVER
+266 AKGQVENANNIVEC
-280 QFESLLHLETV
+280 QFESLLHLEEV

-304 CAAFNANTLEHR
+304 CAAFNANQLEHR

-322 NGRKVG
+322 AGRKIG
-328 SRTMIWNWIQQDQ
+328 SRTMIWNWIKEEQ
-341 LRELPDEEVCRQIFT
+341 LRELPDEEICRQIFT
-356 TGVQVRTVGGD
+356 TGIQPRTVGGD
-367 LAISFVHPKNKQATR
+367 LAISFVHPKNKAATR

-395 TVNVQPILVSDEAL
+395 TVNVQPILVSEEAL
-409 ALVSYQDSTG
+409 ALVSYQDRTG
-419 EVVSFEVKPIEYDRV
+419 EIVSFEVKPIEYDRV
-434 GFDIAAPVFGKEYKS
+434 GFDIAAPVFGQEYKS
-449 QPDTLVEKNTKELA
+449 QPDTLIEKNTK
-463 ALALGGEKSD
+463 ALAEIAASD
-473 VPFAK
+473 DKTEVPFAK
-478 VTDGEGFK
+478 VTDGQGFK
-486 THSLIRTEENPF
+486 THSLIHTQADPF

-511 GTVEVHDILISP
+511 GTVEVHDILITP

-530 KARAGFIPDGFIAGL
+530 KARAGFIPDGFIASL
-545 KKEFPEGVPA
+545 KKEFPDGVPS
-555 QLVDDLVREYT
+555 QLVDDLVTEYT
-566 DGSESTVKMA
+566 ADTAVKLA